1 MTSEKEYEGQIKDGK
16 PHGFGIMHWLTSGE
30 VYEGYWEN
38 GIMHGEGTLKMEDL
52 SVYSGGFLYGKFDG
66 EGQIVEADQSMTKG
80 TFKQGIISGR
90 GVYKYRPNNPEK
102 REEYVG
108 EFWAGKPHGFG
119 TLKYI
124 NGRRSIIIR
133 HDI

>member
-1 MTSEKEYEGQIKDGK
+1 MN
-16 PHGFGIMHWLTSGE
+16 WLTSGE

-80 TFKQGIISGR
+80 TFKQGIITGK
-90 GVYKYRPNNPEK
+90 GVYRHRPNNPEK

-108 EFWAGKPHGFG
+108 EFLNGKPHGFG

-124 NGRRSIIIR
+124 NGTIYLT
-133 HDI
+133 